1 MTTASEKLMTPSDY
15 HPSVSEDL
23 LNPLS
28 RIMYELKK
36 IKEQEEQ
43 IKCRKELLKEELNA
57 HRYYGNIKNEFES
70 EGIKVIRTKVRR
82 TYEFSE
88 MVLQLRQE
96 VKKREAIEIEDEIA
110 IASPVSY
117 TWQVRAVKE

>member
-1 MTTASEKLMTPSDY
+1 MTTASKKLMTPSDY

-110 IASPVSY
+110 IPSPVSY

>member
-1 MTTASEKLMTPSDY
+1 MTPSDY

-57 HRYYGNIKNEFES
+57 HRYYGNIKNEFED